1 MWNYFSQRHKCEFL
15 DSARRKVR
23 GRYYYKK
30 LSEPWT
36 ASRGEKGYIPSLL
49 YCIHVHP
56 SLLLFLAF
64 QSPPI
69 RDRSRDAR
77 KTCEKK
83 LGNDLSSHA
92 WKRPFMITAAS
103 DHLSA
108 LTAVETFDSLFL
120 HRVHCANTNKDA
132 QLSVPEQLCFLSV

>member
-1 MWNYFSQRHKCEFL
+1 MNFLIALEEKSGVDTIIKSCQNPGQLPEERKGTSQV
-15 DSARRKVR
+15 S
-23 GRYYYKK
+23 YI
-30 LSEPWT
+30 
-36 ASRGEKGYIPSLL
+36 ASMCIPHFCFSLL
-49 YCIHVHP
+49 FSRLP
-56 SLLLFLAF
+56 SEMEVEM
-64 QSPPI
+64 Q
-69 RDRSRDAR
+69 
-77 KTCEKK
+77 EKK